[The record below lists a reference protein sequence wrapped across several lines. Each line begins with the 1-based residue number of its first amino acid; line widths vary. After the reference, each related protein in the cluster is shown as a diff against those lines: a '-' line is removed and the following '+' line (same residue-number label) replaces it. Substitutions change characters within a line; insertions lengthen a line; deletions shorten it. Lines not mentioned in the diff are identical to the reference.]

1 MNFIFC
7 NTCCI
12 QPKFYDTEYAKYT
25 FQIKNEIE
33 IYLRKIEN
41 SNDSIIEQNLKF
53 IGFLKKMLE
62 ALSNNK
68 KLRQNLMHL
77 RNDLIIFKE
86 MSAMADDRVKIIDLS
101 IQVVMLC
108 HSATFYC
115 NSASRFEK
123 KLDKIKIEFDYFKNL
138 IKNTR
143 NAFNQNDK
151 FYLSILYKIPK
162 LMRIK
167 RGFNK
172 KLPVLNGDV
181 SIDAES
187 KS

>member
-1 MNFIFC
+1 
-7 NTCCI
+7 
-12 QPKFYDTEYAKYT
+12 
-25 FQIKNEIE
+25 
-33 IYLRKIEN
+33 
-41 SNDSIIEQNLKF
+41 
-53 IGFLKKMLE
+53 MLE

-123 KLDKIKIEFDYFKNL
+123 KLDNF
-138 IKNTR
+138 
-143 NAFNQNDK
+143 
-151 FYLSILYKIPK
+151 
-162 LMRIK
+162 
-167 RGFNK
+167 
-172 KLPVLNGDV
+172 
-181 SIDAES
+181 
-187 KS
+187 